1 MAVKIFR
8 DKYLKDEDLAKGASP
23 PQFDIRK
30 IALREIKMLRV
41 CACNLM
47 LLMLITLAVFNVIAV
62 IVVVTVVDVIDIANI
77 SHFTLLGC
85 C

>member
-1 MAVKIFR
+1 VPR
-8 DKYLKDEDLAKGASP
+8 PGEQQLCGRQDLQRQI
-23 PQFDIRK
+23 PQG
-30 IALREIKMLRV
+30 V

-47 LLMLITLAVFNVIAV
+47 LLMLITLAVFSVIAV

-77 SHFTLLGC
+77 SHFTLLSC